1 MIRALRVALPPLT
14 AALAVAVLWEV
25 AVRMLAVPAYLLPA
39 PSAIVQAA
47 WDDRARLLA
56 GTLQTAMASAGGLAL
71 AVAAGVLLGSA
82 LGASRGLQRAFYP
95 LALLFQ
101 MVPLVAIAPLLVIW
115 LGYGLR
121 STMAAAA
128 IVAVFPVLA
137 STLDGMRST
146 DTGLR
151 EIFRI
156 HGASR
161 LATWWKLEL
170 PSSVPAIVTGARVAA
185 GLAVIGA
192 VVGEFVSGS
201 AGEVSPLGLV
211 VTASMRQSR
220 TDLVFAAVGL
230 SACVGFALFGI
241 VGGLGWLLLRRW
253 HASAEQEV
261 RS

>member
-1 MIRALRVALPPLT
+1 MIRILRLAMPPLL
-14 AALAVAVLWEV
+14 AALSVAAVWEA
-25 AVRMLAVPAYLLPA
+25 AVRALSIPAYLLPS
-39 PSAIVQAA
+39 PSVIAQAA
-47 WDDRARLLA
+47 WEDRGRLLA
-56 GTLQTAMASAGGLAL
+56 GTAQTAMASAGGLAL
-71 AVAAGVLLGSA
+71 AVMVGVAIGSA
-82 LGASRGLQRAFYP
+82 LGASRRLQQAFYP

-121 STMAAAA
+121 STTAAAA

-137 STLDGMRST
+137 STLDGMRGT
-146 DTGLR
+146 DPGLR

-156 HGASR
+156 HRAGR

-192 VVGEFVSGS
+192 VVGEFVSGA
-201 AGEVSPLGLV
+201 AGDVSPLGLV
-211 VTASMRQSR
+211 VTASMRQAR
-220 TDLVFAAVGL
+220 TYLVFAAVAL

-253 HASAEQEV
+253 HASAAQED
-261 RS
+261 